1 MTSAGPR
8 IEMNL
13 ETPMR
18 NVTLSFLIVALAA
31 VSACN
36 RTADQAPASGP
47 QAKAPSTPPPSG
59 SSSTPPVEVNQP
71 SSGATQPQAPSA
83 SAGASNA
90 AEPPSKE
97 LSKQEESTGQ
107 PSPGTGGADHSTPA
121 REPGAKG

>member
-1 MTSAGPR
+1 
-8 IEMNL
+8 
-13 ETPMR
+13 MR

-36 RTADQAPASGP
+36 RTADQTPASGP

-59 SSSTPPVEVNQP
+59 STPPAEVNQP

-83 SAGASNA
+83 STGTSHA
-90 AEPPSKE
+90 AESPSKE